1 MIKLINGFL
10 VLTVLVVASTLYSLE
25 YTTRGL
31 ERQTAHTKRE
41 ISENVEAIKLLNAEW
56 SSLTRPDRIQ
66 KLAEQNLKL
75 STLTAEQFVSLKD
88 LLEKVPD
95 APEVVLEENNNDPI
109 GDILKKMQ

>member
-10 VLTVLVVASTLYSLE
+10 VLTVLVVASMLYALE
-25 YTTRGL
+25 HTTREL
-31 ERQTAHTKRE
+31 ERQTVLSKRE
-41 ISENVEAIKLLNAEW
+41 ISESTEAIKLLNAEW

-75 STLTAEQFVSLKD
+75 TTLTAAQIVTLKE
-88 LLEKVPD
+88 LLVKVPI